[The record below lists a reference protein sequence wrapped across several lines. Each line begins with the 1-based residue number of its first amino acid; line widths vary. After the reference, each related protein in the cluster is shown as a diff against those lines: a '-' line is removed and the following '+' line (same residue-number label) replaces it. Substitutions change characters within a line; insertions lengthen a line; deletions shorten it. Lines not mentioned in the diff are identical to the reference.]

1 MLGPGALLWGHRSG
15 LCLGLIGLALR
26 LTGQRASGMLG
37 GVMAGL
43 IIAPKAR
50 IFHGH
55 DWVYGTEVRT
65 VFGNPKPG
73 DVVLLKDQRDR
84 YLGSAM
90 YNPHSQIIA
99 RRFSRRKQDLDRDFF
114 ARRISQA
121 VMLRE
126 RWLPGEEMMRLVW
139 SESDGLPGLIVD
151 RYADVLVVQTLTLA
165 MYQRLGLIRDILGDL
180 LQPRSIIVRN
190 DSPMLVAEGI
200 EQETYIAAGDEPK
213 PFVATGRGM
222 KFLVDLATGQKTGLY
237 LDQMDNYRAVAKY
250 ACGRRVLDCFSN
262 QGGFALACAKAGA
275 AHVTAVDISE
285 DAIAAVRRN
294 AELNGVEIEAIA
306 ENAFD
311 FLKRESDL
319 VRHGGEPRWDLIIL
333 DPPSFTRNK
342 KSLAGA
348 LRGYKEIHLRA
359 MQMLPVGGVLSSF
372 CCSHHAGAPL
382 FRQTIADAA
391 VDGHC
396 TLRLMETYGQSV
408 DHPILLNI
416 PETEYLKGFTFEM
429 VPGR

>member
-1 MLGPGALLWGHRSG
+1 MVDA
-15 LCLGLIGLALR
+15 
-26 LTGQRASGMLG
+26 
-37 GVMAGL
+37 VMAGL

-90 YNPHSQIIA
+90 YNPHSQIVA

-121 VMLRE
+121 LALRE
-126 RWLPGEEMMRLVW
+126 RYLPGEELLRVVW

-151 RYADVLVVQTLTLA
+151 RYRDVLVVQTLTMA

-180 LQPRSIIVRN
+180 FRPRSIIVRN
-190 DSPMLVAEGI
+190 DSPMLLAEGI
-200 EQETYIAAGDEPK
+200 EPETYVAYGEQPE
-213 PFVATGRGM
+213 PFVAEGRGL

-237 LDQMDNYRAVAKY
+237 LDQLQNYQEVARF
-250 ACGRRVLDCFSN
+250 ARGRRVLDCFCN

-275 AHVTAVDISE
+275 ASVTAVDISGE
-285 DAIAAVRRN
+285 AIASVRRN
-294 AELNGVEIEAIA
+294 AELNGVQVEAVE

-311 FLKRESDL
+311 FLKRESDK
-319 VRHGGEPRWDLIIL
+319 VRNGADPQWDMIIL

-359 MQMLPVGGVLSSF
+359 MQMLPVGGVLSTFS
-372 CCSHHAGAPL
+372 CSHHINSDV
-382 FRQTIADAA
+382 FRRTIGEAA
-391 VDGHC
+391 VDGHS
-396 TLRLMETYGQSV
+396 TLRLVQTHGQSP

>member
-1 MLGPGALLWGHRSG
+1 M
-15 LCLGLIGLALR
+15 
-26 LTGQRASGMLG
+26 

-55 DWVYGTEVRT
+55 DWVYGTEVRN
-65 VFGNPKPG
+65 VFGNPQPG

-90 YNPHSQIIA
+90 YNPHSQIVA

-121 VMLRE
+121 MLLRE
-126 RWLPGEEMMRLVW
+126 RRLPGEEMMRLVW

-151 RYADVLVVQTLTLA
+151 RYKDVLVVQTLTIA
-165 MYQRLGLIRDILGDL
+165 MHQRLGLIRDILGDL
-180 LQPRSIIVRN
+180 LEPSCILVRN
-190 DSPMLVAEGI
+190 DSPMLIAEGI
-200 EQETYIAAGDEPK
+200 EQETYVAAGKMPE
-213 PFVATGRGM
+213 PFVATGRGT

-237 LDQMDNYRAVAKY
+237 LDQMQNYREVARFAK
-250 ACGRRVLDCFSN
+250 GRRVLDCFCN

-275 AHVTAVDISE
+275 ASVTAVDISQE
-285 DAIAAVRRN
+285 AAAAVRKN
-294 AELNGVEIEAIA
+294 AQLNDVQVEAIA

-311 FLKRESDL
+311 FLKRESDA
-319 VRHGGEPRWDLIIL
+319 VRNGADPKWDLIIL

-342 KSLAGA
+342 KGLTGA

-359 MQMLPVGGVLSSF
+359 MQMLPVGGVLSTF
-372 CCSHHAGAPL
+372 CCSHHASDSL
-382 FRQTIADAA
+382 FRETIAEAA
-391 VDGHC
+391 VDAHS
-396 TLRLMETYGQSV
+396 TLRLVARHGQSP
-408 DHPILLNI
+408 DHPVLLNI

-429 VPGR
+429 APGR

>member
-1 MLGPGALLWGHRSG
+1 MG
-15 LCLGLIGLALR
+15 
-26 LTGQRASGMLG
+26 
-37 GVMAGL
+37 GL
-43 IIAPKAR
+43 IISPKAR

-55 DWVYGTEVRT
+55 DWVYGTEVRN
-65 VFGNPKPG
+65 VYGNPAPG
-73 DVVLLKDQRDR
+73 DVVALKDQRDR

-90 YNPHSQIIA
+90 YNPHSQIVA

-121 VMLRE
+121 MLLRE
-126 RWLPGEEMMRLVW
+126 RLLPGEELMRVVW

-151 RYADVLVVQTLTLA
+151 RYRDVLVVQTLTLA
-165 MYQRLGLIRDILGDL
+165 MYLRLGLIRDILGDL
-180 LQPRSIIVRN
+180 LQPRCIIVRN
-190 DSPMLVAEGI
+190 DSPMLAAEGI
-200 EQETYIAAGDEPK
+200 PQEVYIAAGQEPD
-213 PFVATGRGM
+213 PFPAQARGTT
-222 KFLVDLATGQKTGLY
+222 FLVNTATGQKTGLY
-237 LDQMDNYRAVAKY
+237 LDQMQNYREVAEF
-250 ACGRRVLDCFSN
+250 ARGRRVLDCFCN
-262 QGGFALACAKAGA
+262 QGGFALACARAGA
-275 AHVTAVDISE
+275 ASVTAVDISA
-285 DAIAAVRRN
+285 DAVEAVRRN
-294 AELNGVEIEAIA
+294 AELNGVQVNTVQ

-319 VRHGGEPRWDLIIL
+319 VREGGELKWDMIIL

-359 MQMLPVGGVLSSF
+359 MKMLPVGGVLSTF
-372 CCSHHAGAPL
+372 CCSHHAGADL
-382 FRQTIADAA
+382 FRKTIADAA

-396 TLRLMETYGQSV
+396 TLRLVANHGQSP
-408 DHPILLNI
+408 DHPVLLNI

>member
-1 MLGPGALLWGHRSG
+1 MVDA
-15 LCLGLIGLALR
+15 
-26 LTGQRASGMLG
+26 
-37 GVMAGL
+37 VMAGL

-90 YNPHSQIIA
+90 YNPHSQIVA

-121 VMLRE
+121 LALRE
-126 RWLPGEEMMRLVW
+126 RYLPGEELLRVVW

-151 RYADVLVVQTLTLA
+151 RYRDVLVVQTLTMA

-180 LQPRSIIVRN
+180 FRPRSIIVRN
-190 DSPMLVAEGI
+190 DSPMLLAEGI
-200 EQETYIAAGDEPK
+200 EPETYVAYGEQPE
-213 PFVATGRGM
+213 PFVAEGRGL
-222 KFLVDLATGQKTGLY
+222 KFLVDLTTGQKTGLY
-237 LDQMDNYRAVAKY
+237 LDQLQNYQEVARF
-250 ACGRRVLDCFSN
+250 ARGRRVLDCFCN

-275 AHVTAVDISE
+275 ASVTAVDISGE
-285 DAIAAVRRN
+285 AIASVRRN
-294 AELNGVEIEAIA
+294 AELNGVQVEAVE

-311 FLKRESDL
+311 FLKRESDK
-319 VRHGGEPRWDLIIL
+319 VRNGADPQWDMIIL

-359 MQMLPVGGVLSSF
+359 MQMLPVGGSLSTFS
-372 CCSHHAGAPL
+372 CSHHISL
-382 FRQTIADAA
+382 DVFRRTIGEAA
-391 VDGHC
+391 VDGHS
-396 TLRLMETYGQSV
+396 TLRLVQTHGQSP

>member
-1 MLGPGALLWGHRSG
+1 
-15 LCLGLIGLALR
+15 
-26 LTGQRASGMLG
+26 MLG

-200 EQETYIAAGDEPK
+200 EQETYIAAGEEPQ

-237 LDQMDNYRAVAKY
+237 LDQMDNYQAVAKY
-250 ACGRRVLDCFSN
+250 ARGRRVLDCFCN

-275 AHVTAVDISE
+275 ASVTAVDISE
-285 DAIAAVRRN
+285 DAVAAVRRN
-294 AELNGVEIEAIA
+294 AELNGVSVEAVT

-319 VRHGGEPRWDLIIL
+319 VRNGGEPKWDLIIL

-359 MQMLPVGGVLSSF
+359 MKMLPVGGVLSSF
-372 CCSHHAGAPL
+372 CCSHHAGASV

-396 TLRLMETYGQSV
+396 TLRLMETHGQSV

-416 PETEYLKGFTFEM
+416 PETEYLKGITFEM

>member
-1 MLGPGALLWGHRSG
+1 
-15 LCLGLIGLALR
+15 
-26 LTGQRASGMLG
+26 
-37 GVMAGL
+37 MAGL

-90 YNPHSQIIA
+90 YNPHSQIVA

-121 VMLRE
+121 LALRE
-126 RWLPGEEMMRLVW
+126 RYLPGEELLRVVW

-151 RYADVLVVQTLTLA
+151 RYRDVLVVQTLTMA

-180 LQPRSIIVRN
+180 FRPRSIIVRN
-190 DSPMLVAEGI
+190 DSPMLLAEGI
-200 EQETYIAAGDEPK
+200 EPETYVAYGELPE
-213 PFVATGRGM
+213 PFVAEGRGL

-237 LDQMDNYRAVAKY
+237 LDQLQNYQEVARF
-250 ACGRRVLDCFSN
+250 ARGRRVLDCFCN

-275 AHVTAVDISE
+275 ASVTAVDISGE
-285 DAIAAVRRN
+285 AIASVRRN
-294 AELNGVEIEAIA
+294 AELNGVQVEAVE

-311 FLKRESDL
+311 FLKRESDK
-319 VRHGGEPRWDLIIL
+319 VRNGADPQWDMIIL

-359 MQMLPVGGVLSSF
+359 MQMLPVGGSLSTFS
-372 CCSHHAGAPL
+372 CSHHISSDV
-382 FRQTIADAA
+382 FRRTIGEAA
-391 VDGHC
+391 VDGHS
-396 TLRLMETYGQSV
+396 TLRLVQTHGQSP

>member
-1 MLGPGALLWGHRSG
+1 
-15 LCLGLIGLALR
+15 
-26 LTGQRASGMLG
+26 
-37 GVMAGL
+37 MAGL

-65 VFGNPKPG
+65 VFGNPAPG
-73 DVVLLKDQRDR
+73 DVVALKDQRDH

-90 YNPHSQIIA
+90 YNPHSQIVA

-121 VMLRE
+121 IMLRE
-126 RWLPGEEMMRLVW
+126 RLLPGEELTRIVW
-139 SESDGLPGLIVD
+139 SESDGLPGLIID
-151 RYADVLVVQTLTLA
+151 RYKDVLVVQTLTMA

-180 LQPRSIIVRN
+180 LEPRAIIVRN
-190 DSPMLVAEGI
+190 DSPMLIAEGI
-200 EQETYIAAGDEPK
+200 EPATYVAAGEMPEP
-213 PFVATGRGM
+213 FEAVGRGI
-222 KFLVDLATGQKTGLY
+222 KFMVDLATGQKTGLY
-237 LDQMDNYRAVAKY
+237 LDQMQNYQEVARF
-250 ACGRRVLDCFSN
+250 ARGRRVLDCFSN

-275 AHVTAVDISE
+275 ASVTAVDISE
-285 DAIAAVRRN
+285 DAAAAVRRN
-294 AELNGVEIEAIA
+294 AELNGVQVEAIA

-311 FLKRESDL
+311 FLKRESDA
-319 VRHGGEPRWDLIIL
+319 VRNGADPKWDLIIL

-342 KSLAGA
+342 KSLNGA
-348 LRGYKEIHLRA
+348 MRGYKEIHLRA
-359 MQMLPVGGVLSSF
+359 MQMLPVGGVLSTF
-372 CCSHHAGAPL
+372 CCSHHASTAM
-382 FRQTIADAA
+382 FKEVIADAA

-396 TLRLMETYGQSV
+396 TLRLMASHGQSA
-408 DHPILLNI
+408 DHPVLLNI

>member
-1 MLGPGALLWGHRSG
+1 MVDA
-15 LCLGLIGLALR
+15 
-26 LTGQRASGMLG
+26 
-37 GVMAGL
+37 VMAGL

-90 YNPHSQIIA
+90 YNPHSQIVA

-121 VMLRE
+121 LALRE
-126 RWLPGEEMMRLVW
+126 RYLPGEELLRVVW

-151 RYADVLVVQTLTLA
+151 RYRDVLVVQTLTMA

-180 LQPRSIIVRN
+180 FRPRSIIVRN
-190 DSPMLVAEGI
+190 DSPMLLAEGI
-200 EQETYIAAGDEPK
+200 EPETYVAYGEQPE
-213 PFVATGRGM
+213 PFVAEGRGL

-237 LDQMDNYRAVAKY
+237 LDQLQNYQEVARF
-250 ACGRRVLDCFSN
+250 ARGRRVLDCFCN

-275 AHVTAVDISE
+275 AGVTAVDISGE
-285 DAIAAVRRN
+285 AIASVRRN
-294 AELNGVEIEAIA
+294 AELNGVQVEAVE

-311 FLKRESDL
+311 FLKRESDK
-319 VRHGGEPRWDLIIL
+319 VRNGADPQWDMIIL

-359 MQMLPVGGVLSSF
+359 MQMLPVGGVLSTFS
-372 CCSHHAGAPL
+372 CSHHINSDV
-382 FRQTIADAA
+382 FRRTIGEAA
-391 VDGHC
+391 VDGHS
-396 TLRLMETYGQSV
+396 TLRLVQTHGQSP